1 MLYSMNN
8 QPKPNQLR
16 WRIVTLVVGTGIAVV
31 IVLEILRDALK
42 HF

>member
-1 MLYSMNN
+1 MNN
-8 QPKPNQLR
+8 QSKHNQLR

-31 IVLEILRDALK
+31 IVLEMLRDALK